1 MASLLEGLTNKI
13 KADEEKE
20 QELYDSY
27 KSPERSLVLNL
38 SLENGAKE
46 CSKTVQRS
54 VLVFFR
60 SRRELSNEHLLANLA
75 SIQPRT
81 SPNKFASSSSR
92 EFELKP

>member
-46 CSKTVQRS
+46 CI
-54 VLVFFR
+54 L
-60 SRRELSNEHLLANLA
+60 
-75 SIQPRT
+75 
-81 SPNKFASSSSR
+81 
-92 EFELKP
+92 